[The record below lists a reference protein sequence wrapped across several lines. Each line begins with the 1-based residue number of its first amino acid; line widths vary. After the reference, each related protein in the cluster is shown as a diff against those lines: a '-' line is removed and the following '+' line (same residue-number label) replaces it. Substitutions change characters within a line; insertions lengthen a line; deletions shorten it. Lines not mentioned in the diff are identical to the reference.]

1 MNDTT
6 LDFLTW
12 YFSGSDQ
19 EKQAVLISLGQRIK
33 DDLLEKGEFFLNV
46 DTLAME
52 CYDVYKDEVDK
63 LF

>member
-1 MNDTT
+1 MKDTT

-33 DDLLEKGEFFLNV
+33 DDLLERGEFFIST
-46 DTLAME
+46 DQLAME
-52 CYDVYKDEVDK
+52 CWDVYQDELK
-63 LF
+63 SRL